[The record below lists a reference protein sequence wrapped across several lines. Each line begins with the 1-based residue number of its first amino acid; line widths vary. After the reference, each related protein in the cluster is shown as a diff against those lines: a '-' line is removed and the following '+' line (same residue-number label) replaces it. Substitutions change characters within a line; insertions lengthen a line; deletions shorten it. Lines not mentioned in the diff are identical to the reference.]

1 MWSHGWLTED
11 VMRSRWREARVI
23 IVAAAPLLLAACG
36 APDGP
41 CDEEDCQSIA
51 SGLVD
56 PCESFGCGGN
66 AAIGDTVFHELRVGL
81 PNEDGDLIVGF
92 KSGAGAAHRLPIGTP
107 MALDVQGDTL
117 LGLVDGQPAVQG
129 DELQGATMHIRL
141 GSGTDASV
149 RITSIST
156 TDFWIG
162 AETGRGPVTM
172 YELYYEVGTTPP
184 GSSAAVVGERALCDG
199 SPEDPIPGRDGTIQI
214 DSMPNLAV
222 VFAGDRYDP
231 KDVTVSVPGDP
242 RDPRSPGGP
251 GDLGDPGWFNIA
263 CVGTALAKMHF
274 LRHTTAGSGSSGS
287 PSNPQRQ
294 AMLKLLSADYC
305 GDGTVYAR
313 NGTPLF
319 FRDQE
324 GRFDPTRWYDKDR
337 VGEFEAIWTADGA
350 LCLDDPRR
358 WDPTQSSADLRAE
371 IVTACGRSSVQSLRR
386 TIPRCTA
393 EQLASWQS
401 FGPMSRNVG
410 PP

>member
-1 MWSHGWLTED
+1 MESHGWLTED

-23 IVAAAPLLLAACG
+23 IVAAAPMLLAACW

-41 CDEEDCQSIA
+41 SGEENPQAIANSITA
-51 SGLVD
+51 

-66 AAIGDTVFHELRVGL
+66 AAIADTVFHELRVGL
-81 PNEDGDLIVGF
+81 PNEEGDLIVGF
-92 KSGAGAAHRLPIGTP
+92 TSGAGAAHRLPVGTP
-107 MALDVQGDTL
+107 MVLDVQGDTL

-129 DELQGATMHIRL
+129 DELQGATIHVKL
-141 GSGTDASV
+141 GSGTEASV
-149 RITSIST
+149 RITSISV
-156 TDFWIG
+156 TDFWVD
-162 AETGRGPVTM
+162 AEAGPPERRPEVTM
-172 YELYYEVGTTPP
+172 YEFYYGVGTAPP
-184 GSSAAVVGERALCDG
+184 ASSAPVVDERALCDG
-199 SPEDPIPGRDGTIQI
+199 SPDDLIPGRDGTISI
-214 DSMPNLAV
+214 DSLPNLAV
-222 VFAGDRYDP
+222 LFTGERYDA
-231 KDVTVSVPGDP
+231 KDVTVSAPAAPPTGPDPGL
-242 RDPRSPGGP
+242 SS
-251 GDLGDPGWFNIA
+251 GWFNIA

-274 LRHTTAGSGSSGS
+274 LRHTTAGSGSSSS
-287 PSNPQRQ
+287 PSHSQRQ

-305 GDGTVYAR
+305 GDGRAYAR

-358 WDPTQSSADLRAE
+358 WDPAQSSHDLRAE
-371 IVTACGRSSVQSLRR
+371 IVTACGRSSVESRRR

-401 FGPMSRNVG
+401 FGPMSRNVNR
-410 PP
+410 P